1 MKVQKVADSTWT
13 VIDQILEKIEFM
25 GWPTSPQSMTVENTT
40 DSITL
45 NPDEYFY
52 IEETKRLTVLYEFD
66 MNEDYTVNFE

>member
-1 MKVQKVADSTWT
+1 
-13 VIDQILEKIEFM
+13 M
-25 GWPTSPQSMTVENTT
+25 GWPTSPKSITVENTT